1 MMMWY
6 RLLTLWQ
13 VELDHVGR
21 LSVVEG
27 GFENRLP
34 ELRSQWLDL
43 GPGAPT
49 SNDNLN
55 DFYNHPELCR
65 TLNAKFLR
73 TIPQRSSPL
82 LASELSRELNAGPIP
97 VLILRRS
104 LDSTRVVFTAMVFF
118 LMNEILDFLG
128 EPPSYG
134 RRSVVVLALYFTIL
148 HVLFIVL
155 YPGGISPYYKPTKLE
170 LVSVF
175 AFTVICARRTYM
187 VSLMA
192 FIWSLVTIIFCKFCF
207 WSDLRSNNGR
217 LKDGF
222 CRTIFLCVRA
232 SNQVSDSDGHR

>member
-1 MMMWY
+1 
-6 RLLTLWQ
+6 
-13 VELDHVGR
+13 
-21 LSVVEG
+21 
-27 GFENRLP
+27 
-34 ELRSQWLDL
+34 
-43 GPGAPT
+43 
-49 SNDNLN
+49 
-55 DFYNHPELCR
+55 
-65 TLNAKFLR
+65 
-73 TIPQRSSPL
+73 
-82 LASELSRELNAGPIP
+82 
-97 VLILRRS
+97 
-104 LDSTRVVFTAMVFF
+104 MVFF

-232 SNQVSDSDGHR
+232 PNQVSDSDGHR